1 MNTLV
6 HRFVNNDIDQAG
18 CEKLKV
24 WVKKS
29 VVGYVRSC
37 LKQRSRNLRAP
48 LCSIFHPNSV
58 TVARYGALIRVKSL
72 ANCDEHFAES
82 LFQTGSKVYL
92 CKRIRGK
99 WGGVQ
104 LFQKQCARECLKN
117 HSCNLY
123 AFLCYIFIQIQSL
136 CFTTATE
143 FKLKFL

>member
-58 TVARYGALIRVKSL
+58 TVARYSALIRVKTPT
-72 ANCDEHFAES
+72 NCDEHFAES

-99 WGGVQ
+99 WGVQ

>member
-29 VVGYVRSC
+29 VVGYVGLC

-58 TVARYGALIRVKSL
+58 TVARYGALIRVKTPT
-72 ANCDEHFAES
+72 NCDEHFAES

-92 CKRIRGK
+92 CKRIRRK
-99 WGGVQ
+99 WGYSY
-104 LFQKQCARECLKN
+104 FKKQCAREYLKN

>member
-29 VVGYVRSC
+29 VVCYVRSC

-48 LCSIFHPNSV
+48 LCGIFHLNSV
-58 TVARYGALIRVKSL
+58 AVAGYGAIIRVKTP
-72 ANCDEHFAES
+72 ANFDEHFAES

-92 CKRIRGK
+92 CKRIRRK
-99 WGGVQ
+99 WGVQ

-136 CFTTATE
+136 CFTAATE